1 MSFTA
6 FLTMLSYL
14 GISSCGL
21 KLGLFFQLHT
31 LMKTYDIV
39 VMWEETQ
46 THIRVVVNVT
56 YDKKGRKSS
65 SSESCYIYSALFQMI
80 TLEIRNSQWYREE
93 TFHRFT

>member
-1 MSFTA
+1 
-6 FLTMLSYL
+6 MLSYL

-46 THIRVVVNVT
+46 TYIGVVVT
-56 YDKKGRKSS
+56 YDKKGKKEFVFRKLLYLFSIVS
-65 SSESCYIYSALFQMI
+65 DDNFRNKEQSMVSRRNFPPIYIKTQQHTS
-80 TLEIRNSQWYREE
+80 
-93 TFHRFT
+93 